1 MESVY
6 HTYLKIIKK
15 ICTGSAE
22 SITLSPEEIPELA
35 QLAQKQCTIPFLLPY
50 LRNTPYYTFFKQQT
64 KNILLNYY
72 ELEHFTRKT
81 VSLLEQNQISCYLL
95 KGISLADCYPVPE
108 YRKLGDVDLYIN
120 HLKDFEMAKSLLL
133 SKGYVL
139 QDEVSDHHLLFHYTF
154 SKTKRQFSLELHYRI
169 VGFYQYERANQI
181 VDEVFSEPQTAVLDL
196 YHYSYH
202 VLAPTEYVFYMIHH
216 MLKHYLYSGFGIRL
230 LCDFTLYL
238 KCFYKEV
245 DFEKIHI
252 WCRDSKIFHLY
263 EMILSCCRIYL
274 GLPEFIDSQTNSV
287 LENCERFISLIL
299 EGGNMGTDVSQA
311 LVASSSYQKM
321 NFLAYFKEGHLQMK
335 VRFPKAC
342 RIHLLWPF
350 LWLCTFICFLRNNR
364 VVRKTTFRKVLNDF
378 KHKNKETMLVRIFEN
393 SDS

>member
-1 MESVY
+1 MQSVY

-15 ICTGSAE
+15 ICTDSTE
-22 SITLSPEEIPELA
+22 SITFPPEEISELA

-50 LRNTPYYTFFKQQT
+50 LRNTPFYSLFKQQT

-72 ELEHFTRKT
+72 ELEHFTQKT
-81 VSLLEQNQISCYLL
+81 VSLLQQKHISCCLL
-95 KGISLADCYPVPE
+95 KGISLADYYPVPE
-108 YRKLGDVDLYIN
+108 YRKLGDVDLYLN

-133 SKGYVL
+133 SQGYVL

-154 SKTKRQFSLELHYRI
+154 PKTKRQFALELHYRI
-169 VGFYQYERANQI
+169 VGFYQYEKANQI
-181 VDEVFSEPQTAVLDL
+181 VNEVFSAPRTVSQTI
-196 YHYSYH
+196 YNHSYQ

-238 KCFYKEV
+238 KRFYKEV
-245 DFEKIHI
+245 NFEKIHI

-274 GLPEFIDSQTNSV
+274 GLPEFIDSQTDSV
-287 LENCERFISLIL
+287 SENCEQFISLIL
-299 EGGNMGTDVSQA
+299 EGGDMGTDVSQA

-335 VRFPKAC
+335 VRFPKASHF
-342 RIHLLWPF
+342 HLLWPF
-350 LWLCTFICFLRNNR
+350 LWICTFICFLRNNR
-364 VVRKTTFRKVLNDF
+364 VVRKTTFREVLNDF
-378 KHKNKETMLVRIFEN
+378 KHKNENTMLIRIFEN